1 MHATEED
8 VFAWR
13 TLFEA
18 ALRALRVLPRQWSG
32 WRRKEGRRG
41 AERGS
46 LKTSGAQL
54 HWLNHQKPLS
64 SPLHSSSP
72 LSTLLP
78 SLSPSLAGNFI
89 ETSQLLITAGDSER
103 GCGF

>member
-1 MHATEED
+1 MHATEEGCVRVAHIVRSSAACTG
-8 VFAWR
+8 VFP
-13 TLFEA
+13 L
-18 ALRALRVLPRQWSG
+18 QWSG
-32 WRRKEGRRG
+32 WRRKEGRLG

-54 HWLNHQKPLS
+54 HWLSHPKPLS
-64 SPLHSSSP
+64 TSSP
-72 LSTLLP
+72 PVSTLFP
-78 SLSPSLAGNFI
+78 SLAPSLAGVFI

>member
-41 AERGS
+41 AEQGS

-54 HWLNHQKPLS
+54 HWLRHQKPL
-64 SPLHSSSP
+64 SSSP

-89 ETSQLLITAGDSER
+89 ETSQLLITADDSER
-103 GCGF
+103 RCGF